1 MMSVKF
7 FVKAS
12 KNKKIQQKYRTHSK
26 TEGGLTGPQF
36 LQGVFWERGSNLLQ
50 GAEVFTSKIN

>member
-1 MMSVKF
+1 MISVKF
-7 FVKAS
+7 FVKTS

-50 GAEVFTSKIN
+50 GAEVFT